1 MVALS
6 AASPTQ
12 GNNQHSAKKT
22 VPASAQTLSPRQRAA
37 EALRL
42 DNVGAALMGQQKF
55 SQAADMF
62 ARAAALDPRLDA
74 AELNRGIAL
83 VNLQKTAEA
92 RKVLTDFVKR
102 HPANARAWYNLG
114 LLNKNVGET
123 EAALDAFEHAA
134 KLAPADADAQ
144 YFVGWTESTLNQN
157 QQAVAAFEKAL
168 ELNRFHASAE
178 FALARA
184 YQRLGN
190 RDAARQHLARFQE
203 LTRTKLGAPITLA
216 YGDQGPLSLAEQARD
231 GEPQVEPPIRVT
243 FVSVSDEAGIPRP
256 LPPEPNAE
264 RPVSAA
270 SACVFDFDGDGLP
283 DLFAGAKL
291 LHNSGGKF
299 VDVTQRSGIKS
310 PVALSCAAGDFDND
324 GRTDLAIASYDRIVL
339 YRNLGGGKF
348 QDVTE
353 SAKLIGVAGISSL
366 TWVDYDHDGDLD
378 LYVSTA
384 AQEPAAA
391 AARNVLWRNN
401 GNGTFTD
408 WTAETALNGASGSS
422 ISTVPTDFNSDRAID
437 LLATGTTTQLFLN
450 PREGKWSA
458 VRDLPGGTVAAAT
471 LDFDKDGAID
481 VALTFAVPP
490 ALRLFRNDGGSKLS
504 PVPLPNLHWTKAWG
518 VAAVDFDNDG
528 WIDLIATGETSDHR
542 GEIRLLRNEGS
553 RGFRDV
559 SDEVGLDKI
568 ALHQPRALVPVDYD
582 NDGDTDL
589 LVTERDGSVVL
600 LRNDGGNRNHA
611 LRLALKGLND
621 NKSAVG
627 TKIEVFAGELYQKLE
642 LTGAGYLGQSS
653 TDVLIGLGKRQQADV
668 VRLLWPTGVVQ
679 DEIDLKPGE
688 RHELAEVDRRA
699 SSCPVLFA
707 WDGARYRSVSD
718 MLGAGVVGHWI
729 APGQHN
735 IPDPTEYVKIEDFK
749 PAPQGTRLSFRLME
763 PMEEVVYLDQV
774 RLLAIDHPAALSV
787 YPNEYFASNPPF
799 PEFRV
804 VTSSRVLPV
813 QAWDDKGHDVTDLLR
828 ARDRRYV
835 AGFDL
840 LPFKGFTNPHSL
852 ELDLGAKYEG
862 GPLRLLLYGY
872 IEYFTATSMYAADQA
887 GVTPVAPYVEALDA
901 SGRWV
906 RVLDDMGFPAGLPR
920 TITVDL
926 SRKVPPGARRLR
938 ITTNLQIYWD
948 QILVDRSPPQQ
959 VRTTEVPLSGAS
971 LEFHGYPRPIEGG
984 SPGDVRYVYEQ
995 VSRTGPYAREIGAY
1009 TRYGD
1014 VRDLLLRVDDRSV
1027 IFGSGEE
1034 VALDFDPSLLPSLP
1048 AGWKRDYFFFA
1059 DGYEKD
1065 MDFYAADPLSV
1076 APLPFHAMP
1085 GYPTSQPFPS
1095 DDEHLMYQ
1103 LDFNT
1108 RFVSGREPPSYRF
1121 GYRQLGGNQGSRAQS
1136 ADRRR

>member
-1 MVALS
+1 MLF
-6 AASPTQ
+6 AANPSQ
-12 GNNQHSAKKT
+12 GNDQQSATKA
-22 VPASAQTLSPRQRAA
+22 VPASAQALSRRQRAA

-42 DNVGAALMGQQKF
+42 NNLGTALMGQQKF
-55 SQAADMF
+55 AQAAEMF
-62 ARAAALDPRLDA
+62 ARAAALDPHLDA

-83 VNLQKTAEA
+83 LNLQKTDEA
-92 RKVLTDFVKR
+92 RKVITEFIKR
-102 HPANARAWYNLG
+102 RPGDARAWYNLG
-114 LLNKNVGET
+114 LLNKNAGDSDP
-123 EAALDAFEHAA
+123 ALDAFEHAA
-134 KLAPADADAQ
+134 KLAAEDADTQ
-144 YFVGWTESTLNQN
+144 YFVGATESTLNHN

-178 FALARA
+178 FGLARV

-190 RDAARQHLARFQE
+190 NDAARQHLARFQE
-203 LTRTKLGAPITLA
+203 LTRTKLGTPMTLA

-243 FVSVSDEAGIPRP
+243 FVPVSDAAGIPRP
-256 LPPEPNAE
+256 RPLEPNAE

-283 DLFAGAKL
+283 DLFVGGKL

-299 VDVTQRSGIKS
+299 EDITQRSGITS
-310 PVALSCAAGDFDND
+310 PVSLSCAAGDFDND

-339 YRNLGGGKF
+339 YRNLGGGRF

-353 SAKLIGVAGISSL
+353 SARLIGVVGISSL

-378 LYVSTA
+378 LYVSVVSQDSRGTGA
-384 AQEPAAA
+384 AGG
-391 AARNVLWRNN
+391 RNALWRNN
-401 GNGTFTD
+401 GNGTFTN
-408 WTAETALNGASGSS
+408 WTAETGLNGVSPSS

-471 LDFDKDGAID
+471 LDFDKDGAMD

-490 ALRLFRNDGGSKLS
+490 ALRLFRNDGGRKLS
-504 PVPLPNLHWTKAWG
+504 PVPLPDLHWTKAWG

-528 WIDLIATGETSDHR
+528 WIDLIAAGETSDHR

-568 ALHQPRALVPVDYD
+568 VLRDPRALVAFDYD
-582 NDGDTDL
+582 NDGDSDL
-589 LVTERDGSVVL
+589 MVTEADGSVVL
-600 LRNDGGNRNHA
+600 LRNDGGNQNA
-611 LRLALKGLND
+611 AIRLALKGLND

-679 DEIDLKPGE
+679 DEIELKPGE

-707 WDGARYRSVSD
+707 WDGARYRFVSD

-729 APGQHN
+729 APGHRN
-735 IPDPTEYVKIEDFK
+735 IPDPTEYVKIEDFT
-749 PAPQGTRLSFRLME
+749 PAPRRNRLSFRLME

-804 VTSSRVLPV
+804 VTSSGALPV
-813 QAWDDKGHDVTDLLR
+813 RAWDAKGRDVTDLLR
-828 ARDRRYV
+828 TRDRRYV
-835 AGFDL
+835 GGFDL

-852 ELDLGAKYEG
+852 ELDLGAAYDG
-862 GPLRLLLYGY
+862 GPLRLLLSGY

-887 GVTPVAPYVEALDA
+887 GLTPVAPYVEALDA

-926 SRKVPPGARRLR
+926 SRKVPGGARRLR

-959 VRTTEVPLSGAS
+959 VRTTEVPLSSAS
-971 LEFHGYPRPIEGG
+971 LEFHGYPRAIEAG
-984 SPGDVRYVYEQ
+984 SPGDLSYVYEQ

-1009 TRYGD
+1009 TSYGD
-1014 VRDLLLRVDDRSV
+1014 VRDLLSHADDRSV

-1048 AGWKRDYFFFA
+1048 SGWKRDYFFFA
-1059 DGYEKD
+1059 EGYEKD

-1085 GYPTSQPFPS
+1085 GYPMSQPFPS
-1095 DDEHLMYQ
+1095 DDEHLLYQ

-1108 RFVSGREPPSYRF
+1108 RFISGREPPSYRF
-1121 GYRQLGGNQGSRAQS
+1121 DYRQRGGNQGSRRQS
-1136 ADRRR
+1136 ARR